1 MLVTVYGYEQNQS
14 RGVGGAAHTIV
25 WVVRTEKCNSN
36 LALTQFC
43 GRHKKIQRET
53 NRNKISQ
60 PNLRITILILPWP
73 FKATMRNIIALKS

>member
-1 MLVTVYGYEQNQS
+1 MLVTVYEYEQNPP
-14 RGVGGAAHTIV
+14 RTVGGVAHIIC

-36 LALTQFC
+36 KALTQFC
-43 GRHKKIQRET
+43 GRHKKIPTET